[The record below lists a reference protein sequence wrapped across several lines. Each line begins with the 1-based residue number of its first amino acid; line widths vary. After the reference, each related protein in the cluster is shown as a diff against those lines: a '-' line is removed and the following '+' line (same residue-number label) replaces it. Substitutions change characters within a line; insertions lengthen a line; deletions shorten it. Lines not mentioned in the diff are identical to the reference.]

1 MILLCF
7 HLSGAGGSGSDS
19 GRVSG
24 GFGLPA
30 EDMGS
35 RAGRELGVL
44 PLGQRLCWR
53 ARRGAAQP
61 ELAMCVP
68 CPSGIFVFQDF
79 FCQRQQLCGKD
90 EEDGEFSPCLCPLWG
105 GEGVMALVDRGGGH
119 LHWTGGKSGRKHSRL
134 TKASKLL
141 CLARTAYSVSLAPPS
156 DTGRGGGPPLSLCV
170 LPVQAQRRAEGCKP
184 HNSCGQSTATVF
196 FVFKY
201 FILWESAAFTCLKS
215 QTDCSGGS
223 LSPVTA
229 SHHHCS

>member
-1 MILLCF
+1 MILLRS
-7 HLSGAGGSGSDS
+7 HRSGAGGSCSDS

-44 PLGQRLCWR
+44 PLGQRLCWP

-90 EEDGEFSPCLCPLWG
+90 EEDGEFSLCLCPLWG

-119 LHWTGGKSGRKHSRL
+119 LHWTGGKSGRRHTHL

-141 CLARTAYSVSLAPPS
+141 CLARTAYSSFLGVSFMNTVSLAPPS
-156 DTGRGGGPPLSLCV
+156 HTVGGEGAVPVRAPSPGPAPS
-170 LPVQAQRRAEGCKP
+170 R
-184 HNSCGQSTATVF
+184 
-196 FVFKY
+196 
-201 FILWESAAFTCLKS
+201 WM
-215 QTDCSGGS
+215 
-223 LSPVTA
+223 
-229 SHHHCS
+229 